1 MNRRYDPP
9 ETQDHRR
16 QIGTDQ
22 TAALAP
28 EAAAPEIARRTAA
41 TITSA
46 RQGCPKGNST
56 TGLPPPYCRR
66 RRGSS
71 SSWTRA
77 PSRESSKTRCVDCV
91 TRRRALMTECRL
103 TPNFRRRRRVCYF
116 GTHQMDGNEEADSSP
131 SSLER
136 SVVPLQFP
144 QFRNS
149 GALAHL
155 AHVGRGPRYVIVG
168 GKAWY
173 DPADI
178 RAWLEARKQ
187 NGPAHAR
194 QLPERISAR
203 AVEGD
208 QPKKR
213 GRPTKLEQMSRR
225 LGRFPYFER

>member
-1 MNRRYDPP
+1 M
-9 ETQDHRR
+9 
-16 QIGTDQ
+16 G
-22 TAALAP
+22 
-28 EAAAPEIARRTAA
+28 
-41 TITSA
+41 
-46 RQGCPKGNST
+46 GNKE
-56 TGLPPPYCRR
+56 G
-66 RRGSS
+66 
-71 SSWTRA
+71 
-77 PSRESSKTRCVDCV
+77 
-91 TRRRALMTECRL
+91 
-103 TPNFRRRRRVCYF
+103 
-116 GTHQMDGNEEADSSP
+116 DSSP

-187 NGPAHAR
+187 YGPAQAR
-194 QLPERISAR
+194 QLTERISAR
-203 AVEGD
+203 AVEGA